1 MFFAA
6 TNQTMFTR
14 DGRYGSD
21 PFMPPGSDGAL
32 HDRLYDQI
40 LLGPGVRHLLATP
53 SFLRL
58 ERIRQL
64 GFVSQIWPGATH
76 TRYEHSLGCYALA
89 QRAIQRVLHWYPAL
103 DEQPALAFQLAS
115 LLHDI
120 GHYGYAHPLEEIG
133 PPLPSHEQVGR
144 SLIEKSEIATLIER
158 EYHLS
163 PGRIADLVD
172 PPKQRALPPDDALL
186 GSLLSGA
193 LDIDKLDYLPRD
205 AKACGVPYGW
215 ADVPQLL
222 AALRIVPKEH
232 GQPRVVL
239 DHAGIGALSN
249 FLHARQA
256 MYLTV
261 YEHAQNRACQA
272 MLRRAVQDALV
283 QGTITV
289 EQVSRQDD
297 ASLLAL
303 LACDDHPSS
312 TQMLVQAL
320 ARQQCYNE
328 VLEISP
334 VARCFPPLVALVNDV
349 WQRRRV
355 EQKIAAAL
363 SRMLELDIS
372 DHEVLLDLPRPKR
385 WEMEGWFWYP
395 SPPVGCEALV
405 PWSQALGLC
414 SEDLTRYEDA
424 RRPLRLFVSARVREW
439 LQTPSRDQ
447 LLALVEEGATS
458 GR

>member
-6 TNQTMFTR
+6 MNQTMAPG
-14 DGRYGSD
+14 DGRPWSD
-21 PFMPPGSDGAL
+21 TFMPPGSDGAL

-40 LLGPGVRHLLATP
+40 PLGPGVRKLIATP

-64 GFVSQIWPGATH
+64 GFVARIWPGATH

-89 QRAIQRVLHWYPAL
+89 RRALQSIVRWYPAL
-103 DEQPALAFQLAS
+103 DEQAALAFQIAS

-120 GHYGYAHPLEEIG
+120 GHYGYTHPLEEMG
-133 PPLPSHEQVGR
+133 LPLPSHEQVGR
-144 SLIEKSEIATLIER
+144 SLIEKSDLATLIER

-172 PPKQRALPPDDALL
+172 PPTQRTLPPDDALL

-215 ADVPQLL
+215 VDVPQLL
-222 AALRIVPKEH
+222 DALRIAPGEY

-239 DHAGIGALSN
+239 DHAGIGALSA

-261 YEHAQNRACQA
+261 YGHTQNRAWQA
-272 MLRRAVQDALV
+272 MLRRAVQDALAHE
-283 QGTITV
+283 TITV

-303 LACDDHPSS
+303 LAGDAHPSS
-312 TQMLVQAL
+312 TQMLAQAL
-320 ARQQCYNE
+320 ARQQCYREALE
-328 VLEISP
+328 VSP
-334 VARCFPPLVALVNDV
+334 VARCFPPLLALVNDV

-355 EQKIAAAL
+355 EQQIAAAL
-363 SRMLELDIS
+363 SSMLERDIP

-395 SPPVGCEALV
+395 SPPVGYGVLV
-405 PWSQALGLC
+405 PWSQVLGLC

-424 RRPLRLFVSARVREW
+424 RRPIRLFVSARVREW
-439 LQTPSRDQ
+439 VQTCSRDQ
-447 LLALVEEGATS
+447 LLALVEERATA
-458 GR
+458 